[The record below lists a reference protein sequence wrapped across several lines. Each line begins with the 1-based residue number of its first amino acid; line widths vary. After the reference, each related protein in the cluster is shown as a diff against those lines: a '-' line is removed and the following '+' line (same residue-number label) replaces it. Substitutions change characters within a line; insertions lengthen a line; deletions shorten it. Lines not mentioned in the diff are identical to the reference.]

1 MGAPGAYSF
10 IRSFI
15 SHRHGKV
22 CGILPVYSYVHKC
35 NALSHVIDLP
45 RWRSVGFERPS
56 VQNAAKMGITREE
69 IKNLLK
75 EVIERP

>member
-1 MGAPGAYSF
+1 M
-10 IRSFI
+10 
-15 SHRHGKV
+15 
-22 CGILPVYSYVHKC
+22 YSYVHKC
-35 NALSHVIDLP
+35 NVLSHVIDLP
-45 RWRSVGFERPS
+45 CWRSVGFERPS